1 VISLCEVILINTLL
15 EMNQFLTAIC
25 FFSLASL
32 GASDEP
38 ATTIESDY
46 FTLSISAGAPEGK
59 VITATPTNTP
69 LKKRLSGGQYFLGL
83 RIASN
88 REFMRKGLWLK
99 SDQIYI
105 PLDIEQPPPLLVR
118 LYVEDFEF
126 VEVGVYDDQCFSDGW
141 SFVRYFSVSDD
152 GFTLVDPVKEGL
164 IEPMKAADRVD
175 DAN

>member
-1 VISLCEVILINTLL
+1 MLL
-15 EMNQFLTAIC
+15 NVLLKMNQFLTAIC
-25 FFSLASL
+25 FFSVATL
-32 GASDEP
+32 GASGEP

-46 FTLSISAGAPEGK
+46 FTLSIGAGDPEGK
-59 VITATPTNTP
+59 VITATPKNTP

-83 RIASN
+83 RIASS

-105 PLDIEQPPPLLVR
+105 PLDTEQAPPLMVR
-118 LYVEDFEF
+118 LYVADFEF
-126 VEVGVYDDQCFSDGW
+126 VEVGIYDDQCFSDGW

-164 IEPMKAADRVD
+164 IEPSKPAEQVD